1 VGHYHAQRNLI
12 HFRKRDFKCIIISIC
27 KNSEREKLHTDC
39 ANLSMCSEVGVDV
52 RDQGGMALPQGGRL
66 SL

>member
-1 VGHYHAQRNLI
+1 MNHYIREWDIIVKLI
-12 HFRKRDFKCIIISIC
+12 KFKVIIISIC
-27 KNSEREKLHTDC
+27 KCPERTELHTDC

-52 RDQGGMALPQGGRL
+52 RDQGGMALPQGGRV